1 MKSIIRRLTP
11 VETSRLMGFNGD
23 DYLDVDGA
31 QTPDSP
37 RYKACGNSWGVNS
50 AEWVNFRI
58 ERVLRE
64 LGYAAND
71 RAIQY
76 ATTCSGVEAHSQAVK
91 DCAWHANFFSE
102 IEKFPCR
109 VLAYRYPHVPNL
121 GDMTK
126 VDGTKYDLD
135 VFSGGTPCWCKGAY
149 VLCRE
154 GYKPIEDVCV
164 GDMVMT
170 HLGRWRKV
178 LKVGNKKSKN
188 IVSVKVGGRPEFKV
202 TSDHKFFVG
211 VDDNGNASFKSISDI
226 GVGGVICV
234 PPSGFGFRT
243 VDVPEFPK
251 VYCANKEQ
259 IAELAGW
266 YVGDGYTRRWKNKKK
281 VAVILCL
288 NDEKLKVFE
297 ERFGG
302 VINYSKCGRI
312 GNEQP
317 IQICCTELALWLEK
331 HFSKKS
337 EGKKIPAWMFCKY
350 AEYFMNGYGATDGH
364 ITKYGSFSATT
375 VSPFIAYAVSHMLG
389 RSCVNSNDYSFKQYN
404 DRISYCRH
412 RQYGV
417 NKSKN
422 TKTFIKHGNYDATRV
437 LSIASADAEVVYNI
451 EVDEDHSY
459 ICNGMISSNCQ
470 DFSVAGK
477 RSGGMEGSGTR
488 SSLCHEWIR
497 IGGETRAK
505 ILLFENVP
513 GMMSSNGGRDMCWF
527 LYRLV
532 ERGYAVAWRVMD
544 VQHAFTM
551 NFPRAIPQRRR
562 RIWLVAS
569 ADGDWRT
576 PARILFERSSRL
588 GDVRPT
594 RVLNDGT
601 VVDDPNEG
609 SHNCDDLFSFVQP
622 SGPFFTKDSVAD
634 MIPIDLMPREFGG
647 MAANWLRDC
656 GDVRYYGS
664 FWANESESASPDN
677 INGELLKAVGAGAGV
692 AFGNRIVSF
701 KTREWTAGIQMPWG
715 ATECDVPKA
724 FDGTVCGLSDVLLP
738 WGDYLGKYLLSKR
751 ACEGIVRRAEKRG
764 KELPV
769 VLKDALKEQIGNWD
783 AGALDKYLKR
793 EGLVE
798 SDEGEECDEEEEG
811 GEDREL

>member
-64 LGYAAND
+64 LGYATND

-91 DCAWHANFFSE
+91 DCAWNANFFSE

-135 VFSGGTPCWCKGAY
+135 VFSGGTPCQ
-149 VLCRE
+149 
-154 GYKPIEDVCV
+154 
-164 GDMVMT
+164 
-170 HLGRWRKV
+170 
-178 LKVGNKKSKN
+178 
-188 IVSVKVGGRPEFKV
+188 SV
-202 TSDHKFFVG
+202 
-211 VDDNGNASFKSISDI
+211 
-226 GVGGVICV
+226 
-234 PPSGFGFRT
+234 
-243 VDVPEFPK
+243 
-251 VYCANKEQ
+251 
-259 IAELAGW
+259 
-266 YVGDGYTRRWKNKKK
+266 
-281 VAVILCL
+281 
-288 NDEKLKVFE
+288 
-297 ERFGG
+297 
-302 VINYSKCGRI
+302 
-312 GNEQP
+312 
-317 IQICCTELALWLEK
+317 
-331 HFSKKS
+331 
-337 EGKKIPAWMFCKY
+337 
-350 AEYFMNGYGATDGH
+350 
-364 ITKYGSFSATT
+364 
-375 VSPFIAYAVSHMLG
+375 
-389 RSCVNSNDYSFKQYN
+389 
-404 DRISYCRH
+404 
-412 RQYGV
+412 
-417 NKSKN
+417 
-422 TKTFIKHGNYDATRV
+422 
-437 LSIASADAEVVYNI
+437 
-451 EVDEDHSY
+451 
-459 ICNGMISSNCQ
+459 
-470 DFSVAGK
+470 SVAGK
-477 RSGGMEGSGTR
+477 RHGMAEDSGTR
-488 SSLCHEWIR
+488 SSLAFHWLR
-497 IGGETRAK
+497 IGREANAK
-505 ILLFENVP
+505 IIEWENVP
-513 GMMSSNGGRDMCWF
+513 GALSSNGGRDFAWF
-527 LYRLV
+527 VWRIA
-532 ERGYAVAWRVMD
+532 EAGYAVAWRVMD
-544 VQHAFTM
+544 VQHAFTCS
-551 NFPRAIPQRRR
+551 FPRAIPQRRR

-588 GDVRPT
+588 GDARPT

-601 VVDDPNEG
+601 VVDDPKSGEPAG
-609 SHNCDDLFSFVQP
+609 GFDLFSFAEC
-622 SGPFFTKDSVAD
+622 GPKFTRASRAD

-664 FWANESESASPDN
+664 FWSNESESASPAN
-677 INGELLKAVGAGAGV
+677 INGDLLKAVGAGAGV
-692 AFGNRIVSF
+692 AFGNRIISF

-715 ATECDVPKA
+715 ATEDDIPKA

-769 VLKDALKEQIGNWD
+769 VLKDALREQIGNWD

-798 SDEGEECDEEEEG
+798 KDDCEEEEDG
-811 GEDREL
+811 NEDE